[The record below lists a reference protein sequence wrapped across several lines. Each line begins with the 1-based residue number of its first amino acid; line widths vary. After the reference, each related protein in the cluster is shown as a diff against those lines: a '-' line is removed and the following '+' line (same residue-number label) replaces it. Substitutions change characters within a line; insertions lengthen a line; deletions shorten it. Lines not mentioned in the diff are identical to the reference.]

1 MHYKNGRVANNGDKV
16 VWIPNPTYGAVPI
29 VGILQNAT
37 AGNDYCNGMLIPITP
52 NAPTPNLKECLHFD
66 DFMMALAAGESAVTP
81 APCPA
86 CAGQNVPHTTNC
98 TRPAD
103 ISTGTST

>member
-29 VGILQNAT
+29 VGILQNA
-37 AGNDYCNGMLIPITP
+37 
-52 NAPTPNLKECLHFD
+52 FD